1 MKTRD
6 LQTITLNIRN
16 QQFPKINIYY
26 STKGIPSEYNRAE
39 EKKKKTDELICPMH
53 PNSAHT
59 LRLTKHHMKQLD
71 LKHINIENYKLST

>member
-39 EKKKKTDELICPMH
+39 EKKKKKE
-53 PNSAHT
+53 
-59 LRLTKHHMKQLD
+59 KQ
-71 LKHINIENYKLST
+71 KNPKQQKYKQK